1 MAKKTAL
8 LGMLVALAFVLSYIE
23 TLIPVNLG
31 IPGAKLGL
39 ANLVVMVALYT
50 LGTKEAF
57 ALSMVRILLTG
68 LTFSSMAAMLYSFAG
83 GLLSFAV
90 MYLAKR
96 SKLFSAAGV
105 SVLGGISHNAGQIFV
120 AMWVLDTAT
129 LIYYLPV
136 LAITGIASG
145 TVIGLLAVGSGR
157 GGSHPGAEL
166 RIRIRPAGAR
176 DRRKSRSPGLV
187 AATGLG
193 YMHGHAPGAGALPW
207 GFAGQDNA
215 RGVSSGRKV

>member
-57 ALSMVRILLTG
+57 GLSMVRILLTG

-90 MYLAKR
+90 MALMKKKK
-96 SKLFSAAGV
+96 KLSVTGV
-105 SVLGGISHNAGQIFV
+105 SVLGGIAHNAGQIFV
-120 AMWVLDTAT
+120 AMWILDTAT

-136 LAITGIASG
+136 LAITGVASG
-145 TVIGLLAVGSGR
+145 TVIGLLAVMVIR
-157 GGSHPGAEL
+157 RIFGA
-166 RIRIRPAGAR
+166 INR
-176 DRRKSRSPGLV
+176 D
-187 AATGLG
+187 
-193 YMHGHAPGAGALPW
+193 
-207 GFAGQDNA
+207 N
-215 RGVSSGRKV
+215 

>member
-1 MAKKTAL
+1 MRKIMAKKTAL

-57 ALSMVRILLTG
+57 GLSMVRILLAG

-90 MYLAKR
+90 MALMKKTK
-96 SKLFSAAGV
+96 KLSVTGV
-105 SVLGGISHNAGQIFV
+105 SVLGGIAHNAGQIFV
-120 AMWVLDTAT
+120 AMWMLDTAT

-136 LAITGIASG
+136 LAITGVASG
-145 TVIGLLAVGSGR
+145 TVIGLLAVMVIRRISG
-157 GGSHPGAEL
+157 A
-166 RIRIRPAGAR
+166 INR
-176 DRRKSRSPGLV
+176 D
-187 AATGLG
+187 
-193 YMHGHAPGAGALPW
+193 
-207 GFAGQDNA
+207 N
-215 RGVSSGRKV
+215 

>member
-57 ALSMVRILLTG
+57 GLSMVRILLTG

-90 MYLAKR
+90 MTLMKKTK
-96 SKLFSAAGV
+96 KLSVTGV
-105 SVLGGISHNAGQIFV
+105 SVLGGIAHNAGQIFV
-120 AMWVLDTAT
+120 AMWMLDTAT

-136 LAITGIASG
+136 LAITGVASG
-145 TVIGLLAVGSGR
+145 MVIGLLAVMVIRRISG
-157 GGSHPGAEL
+157 A
-166 RIRIRPAGAR
+166 INR
-176 DRRKSRSPGLV
+176 D
-187 AATGLG
+187 
-193 YMHGHAPGAGALPW
+193 
-207 GFAGQDNA
+207 N
-215 RGVSSGRKV
+215 

>member
-57 ALSMVRILLTG
+57 GLSMVRILLTG
-68 LTFSSMAAMLYSFAG
+68 LTFSSMAAMLYSFTG

-90 MYLAKR
+90 MALMKKTK
-96 SKLFSAAGV
+96 KLSVTGV
-105 SVLGGISHNAGQIFV
+105 SVLGGIAHNAGQIFV
-120 AMWVLDTAT
+120 AMWMLDTAT

-136 LAITGIASG
+136 LAITGVASG
-145 TVIGLLAVGSGR
+145 TVIGLLAVMVIRRISG
-157 GGSHPGAEL
+157 A
-166 RIRIRPAGAR
+166 INR
-176 DRRKSRSPGLV
+176 D
-187 AATGLG
+187 
-193 YMHGHAPGAGALPW
+193 
-207 GFAGQDNA
+207 N
-215 RGVSSGRKV
+215 

>member
-1 MAKKTAL
+1 MRKIMAKKTAL

-57 ALSMVRILLTG
+57 GLSMVRILLTG

-90 MYLAKR
+90 MALMKKTK
-96 SKLFSAAGV
+96 KLSVTGV
-105 SVLGGISHNAGQIFV
+105 SVLGGIAHNAGQIFV
-120 AMWVLDTAT
+120 AMWMLDTAT

-136 LAITGIASG
+136 LAITGVASG
-145 TVIGLLAVGSGR
+145 TVIGLLAVMVIR
-157 GGSHPGAEL
+157 RIFGA
-166 RIRIRPAGAR
+166 ISR
-176 DRRKSRSPGLV
+176 D
-187 AATGLG
+187 
-193 YMHGHAPGAGALPW
+193 
-207 GFAGQDNA
+207 N
-215 RGVSSGRKV
+215 

>member
-83 GLLSFAV
+83 GLLS
-90 MYLAKR
+90 L
-96 SKLFSAAGV
+96 S
-105 SVLGGISHNAGQIFV
+105 
-120 AMWVLDTAT
+120 
-129 LIYYLPV
+129 LIH
-136 LAITGIASG
+136 I
-145 TVIGLLAVGSGR
+145 
-157 GGSHPGAEL
+157 
-166 RIRIRPAGAR
+166 
-176 DRRKSRSPGLV
+176 
-187 AATGLG
+187 
-193 YMHGHAPGAGALPW
+193 
-207 GFAGQDNA
+207 
-215 RGVSSGRKV
+215 

>member
-1 MAKKTAL
+1 
-8 LGMLVALAFVLSYIE
+8 MLVALAFVLSYIE
-23 TLIPVNLG
+23 TLIPINLG

-50 LGTKEAF
+50 HLEQREAF

-83 GLLSFAV
+83 DFLSFAV

-96 SKLFSAAGV
+96 SKLFGCRSERSRRHFAQCRSDICRNVGT
-105 SVLGGISHNAGQIFV
+105 F
-120 AMWVLDTAT
+120 DTAT

-145 TVIGLLAVGSGR
+145 TVIGLLAVMVIRRVSGMINR
-157 GGSHPGAEL
+157 W
-166 RIRIRPAGAR
+166 
-176 DRRKSRSPGLV
+176 D
-187 AATGLG
+187 
-193 YMHGHAPGAGALPW
+193 
-207 GFAGQDNA
+207 
-215 RGVSSGRKV
+215 

>member
-23 TLIPVNLG
+23 TLIPINLG

-83 GLLSFAV
+83 GLL

-145 TVIGLLAVGSGR
+145 TVIGLLAVMVIRRVSGMINR
-157 GGSHPGAEL
+157 W
-166 RIRIRPAGAR
+166 
-176 DRRKSRSPGLV
+176 D
-187 AATGLG
+187 
-193 YMHGHAPGAGALPW
+193 
-207 GFAGQDNA
+207 
-215 RGVSSGRKV
+215 

>member
-23 TLIPVNLG
+23 TLVPVNLG

-96 SKLFSAAGV
+96 SKLFSATGV
-105 SVLGGISHNAGQIFV
+105 SVLGGISHNAGQILV
-120 AMWVLDTAT
+120 AMWD
-129 LIYYLPV
+129 LINEDN
-136 LAITGIASG
+136 TGCISCVEADG
-145 TVIGLLAVGSGR
+145 ETVFDIPENLKSEGMYE
-157 GGSHPGAEL
+157 AE
-166 RIRIRPAGAR
+166 
-176 DRRKSRSPGLV
+176 
-187 AATGLG
+187 
-193 YMHGHAPGAGALPW
+193 
-207 GFAGQDNA
+207 
-215 RGVSSGRKV
+215 

>member
-1 MAKKTAL
+1 MRKIMAKKTAL

-57 ALSMVRILLTG
+57 GLSMVRILLTG
-68 LTFSSMAAMLYSFAG
+68 LTFSSMAAMLDSFAG

-90 MYLAKR
+90 MALMKKTK
-96 SKLFSAAGV
+96 KLSVTGV
-105 SVLGGISHNAGQIFV
+105 SVLGGIAHNAGQIFV
-120 AMWVLDTAT
+120 AMWMLDTAT

-136 LAITGIASG
+136 LAITGVASG
-145 TVIGLLAVGSGR
+145 TVIGLLAVMVIR
-157 GGSHPGAEL
+157 RIFGA
-166 RIRIRPAGAR
+166 INR
-176 DRRKSRSPGLV
+176 D
-187 AATGLG
+187 
-193 YMHGHAPGAGALPW
+193 
-207 GFAGQDNA
+207 N
-215 RGVSSGRKV
+215 

>member
-1 MAKKTAL
+1 MRKIMAKKTAL

-50 LGTKEAF
+50 LGMKEAF
-57 ALSMVRILLTG
+57 GLSMVRILLTG

-90 MYLAKR
+90 MALMKKTK
-96 SKLFSAAGV
+96 KLSVTGV
-105 SVLGGISHNAGQIFV
+105 SVLGGIAHNAGQIFV
-120 AMWVLDTAT
+120 AMWILDTAT

-136 LAITGIASG
+136 LAITGVASG
-145 TVIGLLAVGSGR
+145 TVIGLLAVMVIR
-157 GGSHPGAEL
+157 RIFGA
-166 RIRIRPAGAR
+166 INR
-176 DRRKSRSPGLV
+176 D
-187 AATGLG
+187 
-193 YMHGHAPGAGALPW
+193 
-207 GFAGQDNA
+207 N
-215 RGVSSGRKV
+215 

>member
-1 MAKKTAL
+1 MRKIMAKKTAL

-57 ALSMVRILLTG
+57 GLSMVRILLTG

-90 MYLAKR
+90 MTLMKKTK
-96 SKLFSAAGV
+96 KLSVTGV
-105 SVLGGISHNAGQIFV
+105 SVLGGIAHNAGQIFV
-120 AMWVLDTAT
+120 AMWMLDTAT

-136 LAITGIASG
+136 LAITGVASG
-145 TVIGLLAVGSGR
+145 MVIGLLAVMVIRRISG
-157 GGSHPGAEL
+157 A
-166 RIRIRPAGAR
+166 INR
-176 DRRKSRSPGLV
+176 D
-187 AATGLG
+187 
-193 YMHGHAPGAGALPW
+193 
-207 GFAGQDNA
+207 N
-215 RGVSSGRKV
+215 

>member
-31 IPGAKLGL
+31 IPGAKL

-90 MYLAKR
+90 MYLAKK

-145 TVIGLLAVGSGR
+145 TVIGLLAVMVIRRVSGMINR
-157 GGSHPGAEL
+157 W
-166 RIRIRPAGAR
+166 
-176 DRRKSRSPGLV
+176 D
-187 AATGLG
+187 
-193 YMHGHAPGAGALPW
+193 
-207 GFAGQDNA
+207 
-215 RGVSSGRKV
+215 

>member
-23 TLIPVNLG
+23 TLVPVNLG

-83 GLLSFAV
+83 GLL

-96 SKLFSAAGV
+96 SKLFSATGV
-105 SVLGGISHNAGQIFV
+105 SVLGGISHNAGQILV

-145 TVIGLLAVGSGR
+145 TVIGLLAVMVIRRVSGMINR
-157 GGSHPGAEL
+157 W
-166 RIRIRPAGAR
+166 
-176 DRRKSRSPGLV
+176 D
-187 AATGLG
+187 
-193 YMHGHAPGAGALPW
+193 
-207 GFAGQDNA
+207 
-215 RGVSSGRKV
+215 

>member
-1 MAKKTAL
+1 MRKIMAKKTAL

-57 ALSMVRILLTG
+57 GLSMVRILLTG

-90 MYLAKR
+90 MALMKKTK
-96 SKLFSAAGV
+96 KLSVTGV
-105 SVLGGISHNAGQIFV
+105 SVLGGIAHNAGQIFV
-120 AMWVLDTAT
+120 AMWMLDTAT

-136 LAITGIASG
+136 LAITGVASG
-145 TVIGLLAVGSGR
+145 TVIGLLAVMVIRRISG
-157 GGSHPGAEL
+157 A
-166 RIRIRPAGAR
+166 INR
-176 DRRKSRSPGLV
+176 D
-187 AATGLG
+187 
-193 YMHGHAPGAGALPW
+193 
-207 GFAGQDNA
+207 N
-215 RGVSSGRKV
+215 

>member
-57 ALSMVRILLTG
+57 GLSMVRILLTG

-90 MYLAKR
+90 MALMKKTK
-96 SKLFSAAGV
+96 KLSVTGV
-105 SVLGGISHNAGQIFV
+105 SVLGGIAHNAGQIFV
-120 AMWVLDTAT
+120 AMWMLDTAT

-136 LAITGIASG
+136 LAITGVASG
-145 TVIGLLAVGSGR
+145 TVIGLLAVMVIR
-157 GGSHPGAEL
+157 
-166 RIRIRPAGAR
+166 RISSAINR
-176 DRRKSRSPGLV
+176 D
-187 AATGLG
+187 
-193 YMHGHAPGAGALPW
+193 
-207 GFAGQDNA
+207 N
-215 RGVSSGRKV
+215 

>member
-1 MAKKTAL
+1 MRKIMAKKTAL

-57 ALSMVRILLTG
+57 GLSMVRILLTG

-90 MYLAKR
+90 MALMKKTK
-96 SKLFSAAGV
+96 KLSVTGV
-105 SVLGGISHNAGQIFV
+105 SVLGGIAHNAGQIFV
-120 AMWVLDTAT
+120 AMWILDTAT

-136 LAITGIASG
+136 LAITGVASG
-145 TVIGLLAVGSGR
+145 TVIGLLAVMVIR
-157 GGSHPGAEL
+157 
-166 RIRIRPAGAR
+166 RI
-176 DRRKSRSPGLV
+176 LV
-187 AATGLG
+187 
-193 YMHGHAPGAGALPW
+193 P
-207 GFAGQDNA
+207 
-215 RGVSSGRKV
+215 

>member
-8 LGMLVALAFVLSYIE
+8 TGMLVALAFVLSYIE
-23 TLIPVNLG
+23 TLIPINLG

-50 LGTKEAF
+50 LGTKEEF

-83 GLLSFAV
+83 GILSFVV
-90 MYLAKR
+90 MALVKKT
-96 SKLFSAAGV
+96 KLFSATGV
-105 SVLGGISHNAGQIFV
+105 SVLGGIAHNAGQIFV

-136 LAITGIASG
+136 LAITGIVSG
-145 TVIGLLAVGSGR
+145 TVIGLLAVLVIRRVSG
-157 GGSHPGAEL
+157 
-166 RIRIRPAGAR
+166 IAR
-176 DRRKSRSPGLV
+176 ER
-187 AATGLG
+187 
-193 YMHGHAPGAGALPW
+193 
-207 GFAGQDNA
+207 
-215 RGVSSGRKV
+215 

>member
-8 LGMLVALAFVLSYIE
+8 TGMLVALAFVLSYIE
-23 TLIPVNLG
+23 TLIPINLG

-83 GLLSFAV
+83 GILSFVV
-90 MYLAKR
+90 MALV
-96 SKLFSAAGV
+96 FSATGV
-105 SVLGGISHNAGQIFV
+105 SVLGGIAHNAGQIFV

-136 LAITGIASG
+136 LAITGIVSG
-145 TVIGLLAVGSGR
+145 TVIGLLAVLVIRRVSG
-157 GGSHPGAEL
+157 
-166 RIRIRPAGAR
+166 IAR
-176 DRRKSRSPGLV
+176 ER
-187 AATGLG
+187 
-193 YMHGHAPGAGALPW
+193 
-207 GFAGQDNA
+207 
-215 RGVSSGRKV
+215 

>member
-8 LGMLVALAFVLSYIE
+8 GGMLVALAFVFSYIE

-50 LGTKEAF
+50 LGAKEAF

-68 LTFSSMAAMLYSFAG
+68 FTFSSAAAMLYSFAG
-83 GLLSFAV
+83 GILSYIV
-90 MYLAKR
+90 MVLAKKTGR
-96 SKLFSAAGV
+96 LSVTGV
-105 SVLGGISHNAGQIFV
+105 SVLGGIFHNVGQILV

-136 LAITGIASG
+136 LAVTGIVSG
-145 TVIGLLAVGSGR
+145 TVIGLIGMMV
-157 GGSHPGAEL
+157 
-166 RIRIRPAGAR
+166 IRRLQYH
-176 DRRKSRSPGLV
+176 K
-187 AATGLG
+187 
-193 YMHGHAPGAGALPW
+193 
-207 GFAGQDNA
+207 
-215 RGVSSGRKV
+215 K

>member
-50 LGTKEAF
+50 LGMKEAF
-57 ALSMVRILLTG
+57 GLSMVRILLTG

-90 MYLAKR
+90 MALMKKTK
-96 SKLFSAAGV
+96 KLSVTGV
-105 SVLGGISHNAGQIFV
+105 SVLGGIAHNAGQIFV
-120 AMWVLDTAT
+120 AMWMLDTAT

-136 LAITGIASG
+136 LAITGVASG
-145 TVIGLLAVGSGR
+145 TVIGLLAVMVIR
-157 GGSHPGAEL
+157 RIFGA
-166 RIRIRPAGAR
+166 INR
-176 DRRKSRSPGLV
+176 D
-187 AATGLG
+187 
-193 YMHGHAPGAGALPW
+193 
-207 GFAGQDNA
+207 N
-215 RGVSSGRKV
+215 

>member
-23 TLIPVNLG
+23 TLIPINLG

-90 MYLAKR
+90 MYLA
-96 SKLFSAAGV
+96 AGV

-145 TVIGLLAVGSGR
+145 TVIGLLAVMVIRRVSGMINR
-157 GGSHPGAEL
+157 W
-166 RIRIRPAGAR
+166 
-176 DRRKSRSPGLV
+176 D
-187 AATGLG
+187 
-193 YMHGHAPGAGALPW
+193 
-207 GFAGQDNA
+207 
-215 RGVSSGRKV
+215 

>member
-57 ALSMVRILLTG
+57 GLSMVRILLTG

-90 MYLAKR
+90 MALMKKTK
-96 SKLFSAAGV
+96 KLSVTGV
-105 SVLGGISHNAGQIFV
+105 SVLGGIAHNAGQIFV
-120 AMWVLDTAT
+120 AMWMLDTAT

-136 LAITGIASG
+136 PAITGVASG
-145 TVIGLLAVGSGR
+145 TVIGLLAVMVIRRISGVI
-157 GGSHPGAEL
+157 S
-166 RIRIRPAGAR
+166 R
-176 DRRKSRSPGLV
+176 D
-187 AATGLG
+187 
-193 YMHGHAPGAGALPW
+193 
-207 GFAGQDNA
+207 N
-215 RGVSSGRKV
+215 

>member
-57 ALSMVRILLTG
+57 GLSMVRILLTG

-90 MYLAKR
+90 MALMKKTK
-96 SKLFSAAGV
+96 KLSVTGV
-105 SVLGGISHNAGQIFV
+105 SVLGGIAHNAGQIFV
-120 AMWVLDTAT
+120 AMWMLDTAT

-136 LAITGIASG
+136 LAITGVASG
-145 TVIGLLAVGSGR
+145 TVIGLLAVMAIRRISG
-157 GGSHPGAEL
+157 A
-166 RIRIRPAGAR
+166 INR
-176 DRRKSRSPGLV
+176 D
-187 AATGLG
+187 
-193 YMHGHAPGAGALPW
+193 
-207 GFAGQDNA
+207 N
-215 RGVSSGRKV
+215 

>member
-57 ALSMVRILLTG
+57 GLSMVRILLTG

-90 MYLAKR
+90 MDLMKKTK
-96 SKLFSAAGV
+96 KLSVTGV
-105 SVLGGISHNAGQIFV
+105 SVLGGIAHNAGQIFV
-120 AMWVLDTAT
+120 AMWMLDTAT

-136 LAITGIASG
+136 LAITGVASG
-145 TVIGLLAVGSGR
+145 TVIGLLAVMVIR
-157 GGSHPGAEL
+157 RIFGA
-166 RIRIRPAGAR
+166 INR
-176 DRRKSRSPGLV
+176 D
-187 AATGLG
+187 
-193 YMHGHAPGAGALPW
+193 
-207 GFAGQDNA
+207 N
-215 RGVSSGRKV
+215 

>member
-1 MAKKTAL
+1 MRKIMAKKTAL

-57 ALSMVRILLTG
+57 GLSMVRILLTG

-90 MYLAKR
+90 MVLMKKTK
-96 SKLFSAAGV
+96 KLSVTGV
-105 SVLGGISHNAGQIFV
+105 SVLGGIAHNAGQIFV
-120 AMWVLDTAT
+120 AMWMLDTAT

-136 LAITGIASG
+136 LAITGVASG
-145 TVIGLLAVGSGR
+145 TVIGLLAVMVIR
-157 GGSHPGAEL
+157 RIFGA
-166 RIRIRPAGAR
+166 INR
-176 DRRKSRSPGLV
+176 D
-187 AATGLG
+187 
-193 YMHGHAPGAGALPW
+193 
-207 GFAGQDNA
+207 N
-215 RGVSSGRKV
+215 